1 MALGGIDFS
10 DTMKAYRSPGIR
22 NLPGP
27 IKQNFTRALQL
38 LGHRQSEWVLAMVR
52 QTIADAKTRFGPDLF
67 FALNPDETAVMA
79 TITTGASELQQIIDE
94 TGITQ
99 PRIDAILAQLVESG
113 HLRKVKRGRTAGQ
126 RGAQVD
132 LWLVVEK

>member
-1 MALGGIDFS
+1 MS
-10 DTMKAYRSPGIR
+10 YRKSPQVRYLPTQINA
-22 NLPGP
+22 NLR
-27 IKQNFTRALQL
+27 RALQL
-38 LGHRQSEWVLAMVR
+38 LGYRQSEWLLSIAR
-52 QTIADAKTRFGPDLF
+52 QTIQDAKARFGPDLF

-79 TITTGASELQQIIDE
+79 AITTGAAELQQIIDE
-94 TGITQ
+94 TGIMQ